1 MEWSASLGCDYYMST
16 AICVIC
22 FFFCQALGRLGGRQA
37 LKLFRFGGF
46 SFDATVSRFMFFAAF
61 GFFDHREKGD
71 DD

>member
-1 MEWSASLGCDYYMST
+1 MPVWAVTTTCRLRLCDM
-16 AICVIC
+16 

-46 SFDATVSRFMFFAAF
+46 SLDATVSRFMFFAAF